1 MAYPLSFLNGIDS
14 DAFKND
20 GFVVS
25 ALPSSFAPEQSSTCT
40 GRCLEQTSHTLVL
53 RGILFRW
60 GGGLRSLHDID
71 GASFPHKKH
80 KLTCSMS

>member
-25 ALPSSFAPEQSSTCT
+25 AYFCAMNVPDLPP
-40 GRCLEQTSHTLVL
+40 
-53 RGILFRW
+53 
-60 GGGLRSLHDID
+60 
-71 GASFPHKKH
+71 
-80 KLTCSMS
+80 